1 MKSGLWIATSGI
13 PLNKDLRYDAA
24 EVMDLLLGVSDRT
37 TIRRHY
43 DQMGETFSCLLANLN
58 NAETLNRAVIYSRS
72 SNDYVIERE
81 RYGYDWYK
89 FGLIVRLVDAMYELG
104 LVEGVKGRIVANGQA
119 KPSKIWASERLL
131 DLFRQWGG
139 TVFIKRTAEVIFLKD
154 ANKLL
159 RDYRN
164 NADTRQMRAQLFELN
179 AMLSSLRITFKFNYA
194 GLSSRP
200 KPRIAKLMKIR
211 NMVHTRQVEIEPHEA
226 IRPSGY
232 EREKY
237 IASLYTKYYTQYD
250 HDAFLSSE
258 IGKLEFT
265 GSINSDVNFMRR
277 IFNVDWQHGG
287 RFYHAPH
294 ITIPEACRKAMFI
307 NGEPAVELDYS
318 GLHVRMLY
326 NRIGID
332 YRDECYVYQKAD
344 QENKPDRE
352 RIKLASLIV
361 INSSDRRQAI
371 RALHNQCRKKDLHY
385 PAGQFGRYSAL
396 VDRFEQHHE
405 PI

>member
-1 MKSGLWIATSGI
+1 
-13 PLNKDLRYDAA
+13 
-24 EVMDLLLGVSDRT
+24 
-37 TIRRHY
+37 
-43 DQMGETFSCLLANLN
+43 
-58 NAETLNRAVIYSRS
+58 
-72 SNDYVIERE
+72 
-81 RYGYDWYK
+81 
-89 FGLIVRLVDAMYELG
+89 
-104 LVEGVKGRIVANGQA
+104 
-119 KPSKIWASERLL
+119 
-131 DLFRQWGG
+131 
-139 TVFIKRTAEVIFLKD
+139 
-154 ANKLL
+154 
-159 RDYRN
+159 
-164 NADTRQMRAQLFELN
+164 
-179 AMLSSLRITFKFNYA
+179 
-194 GLSSRP
+194 
-200 KPRIAKLMKIR
+200 MKIR
-211 NMVHTRQVEIEPHEA
+211 SMVHTRQVEIEPHEA

-237 IASLYTKYYTQYD
+237 IASLYTKYYTLYD

-294 ITIPEACRKAMFI
+294 ITIPSACREAMFI

-361 INSSDRRQAI
+361 INSSDRRKAI

-405 PI
+405 PIREFFLSGQGLELQYLDSTIMANILSRMTSENIPALPVHDSVICPARHEGFLRQVMVEEYHKVMGFEPVIG